1 MVRCSASQ
9 ERKRSPISLHFSLA
23 YHAVVLALLVT
34 ATAAALSLP
43 APADR
48 LHAAAVLVAID
59 GDHEEVARS
68 LVESALDD
76 LRGPLGGGE
85 YRWAAWVAGGG
96 PAVREETRVRA
107 VDGGESQV
115 VKVEATHASR
125 IVVQVAKRRSLFSG
139 NYPCT
144 VTSVVWRCP
153 AWSREENPLAER
165 RRLARGDR
173 LAFDLGAVCPA
184 VVVEVGATTEQATS
198 GDSELTVEV
207 ETGHLED
214 DRASPHFETAQTL
227 SRFLAATVTL
237 PDERWSQELR
247 DAARRLG
254 HRPPRL
260 RADLQ
265 RIQRLLDGSERE
277 RRLGRELLDELISD
291 LP

>member
-1 MVRCSASQ
+1 M
-9 ERKRSPISLHFSLA
+9 
-23 YHAVVLALLVT
+23 LALIVA
-34 ATAAALSLP
+34 ATSVALSVP

-59 GDHEEVARS
+59 GDHAQVAKS
-68 LVESALDD
+68 LVESTLDD
-76 LRGPLGGGE
+76 LRGPVGEGE

-96 PAVREETRVRA
+96 PAVSREVRVRA
-107 VDGGESQV
+107 VDGTEPQIV
-115 VKVEATHASR
+115 EVEAAHASR
-125 IVVQVAKRRSLFSG
+125 IVVKVAKRRSLFSG

-153 AWSREENPLAER
+153 AWSREETALSQN

-173 LAFDLGAVCPA
+173 LAFDLDAVCPA
-184 VVVEVGATTEQATS
+184 IVVEVGATTEQATS

-214 DRASPHFETAQTL
+214 DRAGPHFEVAQSL

-237 PDERWSQELR
+237 PDEQWSRELR
-247 DAARRLG
+247 EAARQLG

-260 RADLQ
+260 RADLE

-277 RRLGRELLDELISD
+277 RRLGRELLDELISE

>member
-1 MVRCSASQ
+1 
-9 ERKRSPISLHFSLA
+9 
-23 YHAVVLALLVT
+23 VLALIVT
-34 ATAAALSLP
+34 LTAAALSLP

-48 LHAAAVLVAID
+48 IHAAAVLVALD
-59 GDHEEVARS
+59 GDHAKVARS

-76 LRGPLGGGE
+76 LRGPLGEGE
-85 YRWAAWVAGGG
+85 YRWATWVAGGG
-96 PAVREETRVRA
+96 PAVREEARVRA
-107 VDGGESQV
+107 VDGGEPQV
-115 VKVEATHASR
+115 VEVEAAHASR

-144 VTSVVWRCP
+144 VTSVVWRCS
-153 AWSREENPLAER
+153 AWSREERALAEH

-173 LAFDLGAVCPA
+173 LAFDLGGVCPA
-184 VVVEVGATTEQATS
+184 VVVEVGTTAEAAHV

-214 DRASPHFETAQTL
+214 DRASPHFEAAQTL

-237 PDERWSQELR
+237 PDERWSGDLR
-247 DAARRLG
+247 EAARQLG